1 MALLD
6 FITTF
11 AVQKITIKT
20 FRTMARRKYEYYI
33 LITECDEDNYNNYSE
48 AVSAYWKND
57 SATLYGSDEQGGLSV
72 IMSK

>member
-1 MALLD
+1 
-6 FITTF
+6 
-11 AVQKITIKT
+11 
-20 FRTMARRKYEYYI
+20 MARRKYEYYI

-57 SATLYGSDEQGGLSV
+57 SATLYGSDEQGDLSV